1 MAEEKI
7 LKKTPAAKKP
17 RKPKTTTHPPYFQM
31 IKEALMALKEKNG
44 SSPYAI
50 AKKIEEKHKS
60 LLPESFRKIL
70 SLQLKNSVTKG
81 KLVKIRAS
89 YKLSDTTKM
98 TTRLQDKKSKKNM
111 KQEDKE
117 ITKRTRSSSTRS
129 KKSMSVN
136 KQEKMRKAKKA
147 RQPKSIKSSA
157 GERAVSNSFDMSLL
171 EINANYP
178 AVLEFV
184 ANLPPD
190 VMPLTIEDSKAK
202 QVNAEQR
209 KKDYYDRF
217 PRKTISGLFCFS
229 ETGKCNIICTIMN
242 IDTDYSWYFFSC
254 LKCSKTAYKIPK
266 VENEI
271 VKKGKK
277 EMFWCPTC
285 KEDTPKVIPRYLL
298 NVGVMDNTGDTKCLI
313 FDKSAQEIIGVSA
326 EDLLEGKWD
335 EVSTVWLGNESD
347 NLDTVED
354 SDQQTDQRNDLSI
367 DQEGLALTNSSE
379 TTDPLGPTSSTPSSK
394 RSMDAVSEDIEGQGS
409 TTKKACVSSILGD
422 IEKEEIEGGK
432 N

>member
-98 TTRLQDKKSKKNM
+98 TTRQQDKKNKR
-111 KQEDKE
+111 QEDKE

-157 GERAVSNSFDMSLL
+157 G
-171 EINANYP
+171 
-178 AVLEFV
+178 
-184 ANLPPD
+184 
-190 VMPLTIEDSKAK
+190 K
-202 QVNAEQR
+202 
-209 KKDYYDRF
+209 
-217 PRKTISGLFCFS
+217 
-229 ETGKCNIICTIMN
+229 
-242 IDTDYSWYFFSC
+242 
-254 LKCSKTAYKIPK
+254 
-266 VENEI
+266 
-271 VKKGKK
+271 
-277 EMFWCPTC
+277 
-285 KEDTPKVIPRYLL
+285 
-298 NVGVMDNTGDTKCLI
+298 
-313 FDKSAQEIIGVSA
+313 
-326 EDLLEGKWD
+326 
-335 EVSTVWLGNESD
+335 
-347 NLDTVED
+347 
-354 SDQQTDQRNDLSI
+354 
-367 DQEGLALTNSSE
+367 
-379 TTDPLGPTSSTPSSK
+379 
-394 RSMDAVSEDIEGQGS
+394 
-409 TTKKACVSSILGD
+409 KKAMKASAA
-422 IEKEEIEGGK
+422 
-432 N
+432 

>member
-17 RKPKTTTHPPYFQM
+17 RKPKTTTHPPYFEM

-50 AKKIEEKHKS
+50 AKKIEEKHKP

-89 YKLSDTTKM
+89 YKQSRTNEIRGPIRICRSGSAYKLSDTTKM

-157 GERAVSNSFDMSLL
+157 GKKQAM
-171 EINANYP
+171 
-178 AVLEFV
+178 
-184 ANLPPD
+184 
-190 VMPLTIEDSKAK
+190 KA
-202 QVNAEQR
+202 
-209 KKDYYDRF
+209 
-217 PRKTISGLFCFS
+217 
-229 ETGKCNIICTIMN
+229 
-242 IDTDYSWYFFSC
+242 
-254 LKCSKTAYKIPK
+254 
-266 VENEI
+266 
-271 VKKGKK
+271 
-277 EMFWCPTC
+277 
-285 KEDTPKVIPRYLL
+285 
-298 NVGVMDNTGDTKCLI
+298 
-313 FDKSAQEIIGVSA
+313 SAA
-326 EDLLEGKWD
+326 
-335 EVSTVWLGNESD
+335 
-347 NLDTVED
+347 
-354 SDQQTDQRNDLSI
+354 
-367 DQEGLALTNSSE
+367 
-379 TTDPLGPTSSTPSSK
+379 
-394 RSMDAVSEDIEGQGS
+394 
-409 TTKKACVSSILGD
+409 
-422 IEKEEIEGGK
+422 
-432 N
+432 

>member
-1 MAEEKI
+1 MAEEKT

-70 SLQLKNSVTKG
+70 SLQLKNSVAKG

-98 TTRLQDKKSKKNM
+98 TTRLQDKKNKKNM

-157 GERAVSNSFDMSLL
+157 G
-171 EINANYP
+171 
-178 AVLEFV
+178 
-184 ANLPPD
+184 
-190 VMPLTIEDSKAK
+190 
-202 QVNAEQR
+202 
-209 KKDYYDRF
+209 
-217 PRKTISGLFCFS
+217 
-229 ETGKCNIICTIMN
+229 
-242 IDTDYSWYFFSC
+242 
-254 LKCSKTAYKIPK
+254 
-266 VENEI
+266 
-271 VKKGKK
+271 
-277 EMFWCPTC
+277 
-285 KEDTPKVIPRYLL
+285 
-298 NVGVMDNTGDTKCLI
+298 
-313 FDKSAQEIIGVSA
+313 
-326 EDLLEGKWD
+326 
-335 EVSTVWLGNESD
+335 
-347 NLDTVED
+347 
-354 SDQQTDQRNDLSI
+354 
-367 DQEGLALTNSSE
+367 
-379 TTDPLGPTSSTPSSK
+379 
-394 RSMDAVSEDIEGQGS
+394 
-409 TTKKACVSSILGD
+409 KKAM
-422 IEKEEIEGGK
+422 
-432 N
+432 